1 MGDVVDYYTF
11 EQLARKLNIAE
22 AALEELEVKGLLQPK
37 VKDGRKF
44 ISCRQA
50 YDLRAALRLARKQK
64 LPLERAFAMVEDLR
78 LCQVGAEE
86 S

>member
-1 MGDVVDYYTF
+1 
-11 EQLARKLNIAE
+11 
-22 AALEELEVKGLLQPK
+22 VKN
-37 VKDGRKF
+37 GRKF

-50 YDLRAALRLARKQK
+50 YDLRVALRLARKQK
-64 LPLERAFAMVEDLR
+64 LTLEQAFARVEDLR

>member
-1 MGDVVDYYTF
+1 MGAVADYYTF
-11 EQLARKLNIAE
+11 DQLVQKLNIAE
-22 AALEELEVKGLLQPK
+22 TALAELEVKGLLQPK

-64 LPLERAFAMVEDLR
+64 LTLEQAFARVEDLR